1 MSKKSKEKPCETLY
15 IKNLNEKIKIDE
27 LKEALNK
34 EFSQFG
40 EIIEIR
46 VRNTIRLKGQAFI
59 SFKTKE
65 QSSKAKKNLNDKLFL
80 NKKLIIE
87 FAKNPSDSILML
99 QGKLT
104 EKQKKLKDLSRKR
117 IRDEFYENLKNEVE
131 QLKNKKNN
139 NNNEIIEINNLNNE
153 NEIKIKINPEELNKS
168 LFVQGLN
175 NSVTN
180 QMLVDLFKNNLQGF
194 KEVKYFPTKG
204 ICFVEYD
211 TVENATKALLKYD
224 KFDLG
229 NDCILRISYSKK

>member
-1 MSKKSKEKPCETLY
+1 MSKKTSKEKTCETLY

-34 EFSQFG
+34 EFSQYG

-87 FAKNPSDSILML
+87 FAKNPSDSILLL

-104 EKQKKLKDLSRKR
+104 ENQKKIKDLSRKR
-117 IRDEFYENLKNEVE
+117 KRDEFYENLKNEIE
-131 QLKNKKNN
+131 KEKNN
-139 NNNEIIEINNLNNE
+139 NINNNEMIINAKDSNE
-153 NEIKIKINPEELNKS
+153 NEISIKINPEEVNKS

-180 QMLVDLFKNNLQGF
+180 QKLIELFNSISGF

-211 TVENATKALLKYD
+211 TVENATNALLKYD

-229 NDCILRISYSKK
+229 NDCILRVSFSKK

>member
-1 MSKKSKEKPCETLY
+1 MSKKTSKEKTCETLY

-34 EFSQFG
+34 EFSQYG

-87 FAKNPSDSILML
+87 FAKTPSDSILLL

-104 EKQKKLKDLSRKR
+104 NNQKKIKDLSRKR
-117 IRDEFYENLKNEVE
+117 KRDEFYENLKNEIE
-131 QLKNKKNN
+131 KEKINN
-139 NNNEIIEINNLNNE
+139 VNNNEMIIKAKDSNE
-153 NEIKIKINPEELNKS
+153 NEISIKINPEEVNKS
-168 LFVQGLN
+168 LFVQGLK

-180 QMLVDLFKNNLQGF
+180 QMLIDLFNSLSGF

-211 TVENATKALLKYD
+211 TVENATNALLKYD

-229 NDCILRISYSKK
+229 NDCILRVSFSKK

>member
-1 MSKKSKEKPCETLY
+1 MSKKTLKEKPCETLY

-34 EFSQFG
+34 EFSQYG

-59 SFKTKE
+59 SFKTKD

-87 FAKNPSDSILML
+87 FAKTPSDSILLL

-104 EKQKKLKDLSRKR
+104 NNQKKIKDLSRKR
-117 IRDEFYENLKNEVE
+117 KRDEFYENLKNEIE
-131 QLKNKKNN
+131 KEKNN
-139 NNNEIIEINNLNNE
+139 NINNNEMIINAKDSNE
-153 NEIKIKINPEELNKS
+153 NEISIKINPEEVNKS
-168 LFVQGLN
+168 LFVQGLK

-180 QMLVDLFKNNLQGF
+180 QMLIDLFNSLSGF

-211 TVENATKALLKYD
+211 TVENATNALLKYD

-229 NDCILRISYSKK
+229 NDCILRVSFSKK

>member
-1 MSKKSKEKPCETLY
+1 MSKKTLKEKPCETLY

-34 EFSQFG
+34 EFSQYG

-87 FAKNPSDSILML
+87 FAKTPSDSILLL

-104 EKQKKLKDLSRKR
+104 NNQKKIKDLSRKR
-117 IRDEFYENLKNEVE
+117 KRDEFYENLKNEIE
-131 QLKNKKNN
+131 KEKINN
-139 NNNEIIEINNLNNE
+139 VNNNEMIINAKDSNE
-153 NEIKIKINPEELNKS
+153 NEISIKINPEEVNKS
-168 LFVQGLN
+168 LFVQGLK

-180 QMLVDLFKNNLQGF
+180 QMLIDLFNSLSGF

-211 TVENATKALLKYD
+211 TVENATNALLKYD

-229 NDCILRISYSKK
+229 NDCILRVSFSKK

>member
-1 MSKKSKEKPCETLY
+1 MSKKTLKEKPCETLY

-34 EFSQFG
+34 EFSQYG

-65 QSSKAKKNLNDKLFL
+65 ESSKAKKNLNDKLFL

-87 FAKNPSDSILML
+87 FAKTPSDSILLL

-104 EKQKKLKDLSRKR
+104 NNQKKIKDLSRKR
-117 IRDEFYENLKNEVE
+117 KRDEFYENLKNEIE
-131 QLKNKKNN
+131 KEKINN
-139 NNNEIIEINNLNNE
+139 VNNNEMIINAKDSNE
-153 NEIKIKINPEELNKS
+153 NEISIKINPEEVNKS
-168 LFVQGLN
+168 LFVQGLK

-180 QMLVDLFKNNLQGF
+180 QMLIDLFNSLSGF

-211 TVENATKALLKYD
+211 TVENATNALLKYD

-229 NDCILRISYSKK
+229 NDCILRVSFSKK

>member
-1 MSKKSKEKPCETLY
+1 MSKKTLKEKPCETLY
-15 IKNLNEKIKIDE
+15 IKNLNEKVKIDE

-34 EFSQFG
+34 EFSQYG

-59 SFKTKE
+59 SFKTKD

-87 FAKNPSDSILML
+87 FAKTPSDSILLL

-104 EKQKKLKDLSRKR
+104 NNQKKIKDLSRKR
-117 IRDEFYENLKNEVE
+117 KRDEFYENLKNEIE
-131 QLKNKKNN
+131 KEKINN
-139 NNNEIIEINNLNNE
+139 INNNEMIINAKDSNE
-153 NEIKIKINPEELNKS
+153 NEISIKINPEEVNKS
-168 LFVQGLN
+168 LFVQGLK

-180 QMLVDLFKNNLQGF
+180 QMLIDLFNSLSGF

-211 TVENATKALLKYD
+211 TVENATNALLKYD

-229 NDCILRISYSKK
+229 NDCILRVSFSKK